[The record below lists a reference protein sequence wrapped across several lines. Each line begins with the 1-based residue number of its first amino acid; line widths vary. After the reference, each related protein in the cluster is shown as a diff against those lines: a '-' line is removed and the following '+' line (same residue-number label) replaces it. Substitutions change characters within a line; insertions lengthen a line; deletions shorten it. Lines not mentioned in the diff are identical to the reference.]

1 MISKGVLQMKK
12 LLLCFSVLLFLLLP
26 GCQSKESP
34 GQNLSI
40 PKPDFE
46 TKSIRFESYYFE
58 KAYTMEI
65 PKDWIVLDLNLIG
78 DAQLA
83 NQDEPDYHECIFIAD
98 YLQNSDP
105 NRQEIFQSLFSG
117 NYQPYED
124 MLLSRDETLHS
135 EIISDITYENYKSRT
150 GDHIIE
156 VSYSTQ
162 NRSGEIHK
170 NVSYLCE
177 ETTLRFVAVDTEDH
191 LAMNAAKWMANTVQ
205 ECEE

>member
-1 MISKGVLQMKK
+1 MKK

-83 NQDEPDYHECIFIAD
+83 NQDEPDISKMIVIMDFIHHGNPYFD
-98 YLQNSDP
+98 KEKILED
-105 NRQEIFQSLFSG
+105 LFSG
-117 NYQPYED
+117 NYKSFEE
-124 MLLSRDETLHS
+124 MLFQTNSNS
-135 EIISDITYENYKSRT
+135 SSKIVGDITYQKHKNSQ
-150 GDHIIE
+150 GDNILEIR
-156 VSYSTQ
+156 YSTKNQSDVTDQ
-162 NRSGEIHK
+162 NIF
-170 NVSYLCE
+170 YLCE
-177 ETTLRFVAVDTEDH
+177 KTALYFVAVDTEDH